1 MRAKM
6 MVRTVSGVACAAV
19 LVTSAVVAAPASP
32 DPRSTGGGEC
42 TKNAYNC
49 VGAANPL
56 PPNQTVWIERMT
68 WMDVRDAIAAGKTT
82 AIIPSGGIEPN
93 GPWAALGK
101 HDFVAQT
108 MCEAVARKLGNALC
122 APVVP
127 FVPHG
132 TFAND
137 SSQNETMG
145 TIGVHDETYSAL
157 IGDIARSLQMQGFK
171 NIILV
176 GDHGGGQKVLQELAQ
191 KLNHEWGRRSAWY
204 IEEFYDSWNG
214 ADSLLQHEMKVWKAG
229 TDDGLHDDPNVEL
242 QMVLVDPELVR
253 WKERVKADK
262 ATINGVSVADLNAV
276 RGWGRKI
283 VDYRVGVTVDAINKA
298 LSAGAQK

>member
-1 MRAKM
+1 MRAQTTT
-6 MVRTVSGVACAAV
+6 RAVSSVACGS
-19 LVTSAVVAAPASP
+19 LLLMSALYAAPAPS
-32 DPRSTGGGEC
+32 DPRSIGGGEC
-42 TKNAYNC
+42 AKNAHNC

-56 PPNQTVWIERMT
+56 PANPTVWIERMT
-68 WMDVRDAIAAGKTT
+68 WMDVRDAIATGKTT

-101 HDFVAQT
+101 HDYVAQT

-132 TFAND
+132 TFDSD
-137 SSQNETMG
+137 SSHNESMG

-157 IGDIARSLQMQGFK
+157 VGDIARSLQMQGFK

-176 GDHGGGQKVLQELAQ
+176 GDHGGGQKVLEDLAQ
-191 KLNHEWGRRSAWY
+191 KLNHEWGRRTAWY
-204 IEEFYDSWNG
+204 IKAFYDSWNG
-214 ADSLLQHEMKVWKAG
+214 ADSLLQHEMKVWKPGA
-229 TDDGLHDDPNVEL
+229 DDGLHDDPNVEV
-242 QMVLVDPELVR
+242 QMALVDPELVR
-253 WKERVKADK
+253 WQERVKAGK
-262 ATINGVSVADLNAV
+262 ATINGVSVADLDAV
-276 RGWGRKI
+276 RGWGGKV

-298 LSAGAQK
+298 LSAGAEK

>member
-1 MRAKM
+1 MRAISW
-6 MVRTVSGVACAAV
+6 MVCGAV
-19 LVTSAVVAAPASP
+19 LLLSAAQAEPNPP
-32 DPRSTGGGEC
+32 DSRSIGGGEC
-42 TKNAYNC
+42 AKNAYNC
-49 VGAANPL
+49 VGAPNPL
-56 PPNQTVWIERMT
+56 PPNPTVWIERMT
-68 WMDVRDAIAAGKTT
+68 WMDVRDAIALGKTT

-101 HDFVAQT
+101 HDYVAQT

-122 APVVP
+122 APVVS

-132 TFAND
+132 TFD
-137 SSQNETMG
+137 SGAAHNEAMG

-157 IGDIARSLQMQGFK
+157 VGDIARSLQMQGFK

-176 GDHGGGQKVLQELAQ
+176 GDHGGGQKVLAELAQ
-191 KLNHEWGRRSAWY
+191 KLNQEWGGRSVYY
-204 IEEFYDSWNG
+204 IKEFYDSWNG

-229 TDDGLHDDPNVEL
+229 ADDGLHDDPNVEL
-242 QMVLVDPELVR
+242 QMALVDPQLVR
-253 WKERVKADK
+253 WQERVKAGE

-283 VDYRVGVTVDAINKA
+283 VDYRVGVTVAAINKA
-298 LSAGAQK
+298 LSAGAEKAR